1 MKMKNKQTT
10 PKWFDGSIYDFIMGC
25 NQMWAMGM
33 EPKKE
38 TVNDFE
44 KALTW
49 FRTNNT
55 KAYMA
60 LLD

>member
-1 MKMKNKQTT
+1 
-10 PKWFDGSIYDFIMGC
+10 MGF

-33 EPKKE
+33 AQKKE
-38 TVNDFE
+38 TVHDFE

>member
-1 MKMKNKQTT
+1 L
-10 PKWFDGSIYDFIMGC
+10 SIYDFIMGC

>member
-1 MKMKNKQTT
+1 
-10 PKWFDGSIYDFIMGC
+10 
-25 NQMWAMGM
+25 MWAMGM

-38 TVNDFE
+38 TVNDFD